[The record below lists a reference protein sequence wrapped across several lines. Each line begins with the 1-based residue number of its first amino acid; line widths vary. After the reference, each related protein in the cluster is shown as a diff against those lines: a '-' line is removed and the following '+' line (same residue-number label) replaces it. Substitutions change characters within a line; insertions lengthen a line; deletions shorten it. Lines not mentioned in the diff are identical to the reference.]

1 MVTFYIESKD
11 AAQVIYKYFPEDHMD
26 KAFGLIR
33 VDLVRE
39 EITVKAVAEEDFVC
53 RTSSDELNE
62 IRSAIN
68 EMRLENGEPS
78 LTEDELPIATE
89 GSEWYYYADHVIRR
103 LIEDFDK
110 ETVPE
115 KGTVAWY

>member
-39 EITVKAVAEEDFVC
+39 EITVKVVAEEDF
-53 RTSSDELNE
+53 
-62 IRSAIN
+62 
-68 EMRLENGEPS
+68 
-78 LTEDELPIATE
+78 
-89 GSEWYYYADHVIRR
+89 
-103 LIEDFDK
+103 DK
-110 ETVPE
+110 GTVPE